1 MRVTLEN
8 RVVLVV
14 GASSGIG
21 RETAVLF
28 GREGAKVMASAR
40 RQTRLLE
47 LQDALAKEKIAIE
60 ISAAD
65 ASKPAEMEALA
76 QHASKRFGKIDILV
90 YSSGTN
96 TPDRAL
102 TRLTTEIWDTMMGV
116 NLNGAYYITRAVL
129 PAMRERGSGHL
140 IYVSSIS
147 GHTPD
152 VSGAAYQASKRGLIG
167 LAHAVRVEEK
177 EHGIRTC
184 VVCPGLVNT
193 EILKFRPVKTPAETL
208 AKALQPEDV
217 AEAVL
222 SVATMPARAAV
233 TELTVVPTYL

>member
-1 MRVTLEN
+1 MSMTLKDQ
-8 RVVLVV
+8 VVLVV

-21 RETAVLF
+21 RETAILF

-40 RQTRLLE
+40 RQERLQE
-47 LQDALAKEKIAIE
+47 LQDALGKEDIAIE
-60 ISAAD
+60 IHAAD
-65 ASKPAEMEALA
+65 ASNPAEMEKLA
-76 QHASKRFGKIDILV
+76 QHTSERFGKIDILV
-90 YSSGTN
+90 YTSGTN

-102 TRLTTEIWDTMMGV
+102 PRLTTDIWDTLVSV

-167 LAHAVRVEEK
+167 LAHAIRVEEK
-177 EHGIRTC
+177 DNGIRTC
-184 VVCPGLVNT
+184 AVCPGLVNT
-193 EILKFRPVKTPAETL
+193 EILKFRPVQPPADLL
-208 AKALQPEDV
+208 AKALQPVDV

-222 SVATMPARAAV
+222 SVAKMPPRAAV
-233 TELTVVPTYL
+233 TELTIVPTYI